1 MESSSGRRIAGPRN
15 IALVGPY
22 LSGKTTLLE
31 SILFRSGAIQ
41 RQGKIADKSTV
52 GDASP
57 EARAHGMSVE
67 LNVAT
72 VNFMGEMIT
81 FVDCPGSIEFSQ
93 DARAALAGCDAAIVV
108 CEADDKKVPALQV
121 ILKQLDD
128 LDVPRLLF
136 INKIDKSEGRL
147 TDVLAYL
154 QPASSKPLIM
164 RQLPIWKNGIVT
176 GFVDL
181 ALERA
186 FIYRE
191 HAPSEVIEM
200 PADLLDS
207 EKEARFAM
215 LEKLAD
221 YDDELMEQ
229 LLSDIEPPR
238 DRVFSDLR
246 RELADGLITP
256 VLVGSAENGNGILR
270 LLKALRHEVPP
281 VAALAQRLGLK
292 PGPGATV
299 QVLKTFHTA
308 HGGKLSLARVLS
320 GEFADGAVFYG
331 GNGQEART
339 AGLFQLTGNTPTK
352 IAKVQAGD
360 TVALGR
366 LEGMATGETL
376 STAKGSTPQL
386 IKIDV
391 SPGVY
396 GLAIS
401 VNDRKD
407 EVKLTSA
414 IAKLIEE
421 DPSLSLEH
429 NQDTH
434 EIVLWGQ
441 GEMHLRV
448 ALERLENKFGVKAN
462 ARPRRIA
469 YKETI
474 RKATQIR
481 GRHKKQS
488 GGHGQYGDVVVEIK
502 PLGRGEGFE
511 FTDTI
516 TGGVVPKQYIPA
528 VEQGVRDWMA
538 HGPLGF
544 AVVDF
549 TVNLSD
555 GSYHDVDSSEM
566 AFKTAARI
574 AMTEGMPQGSPVL
587 LEPIVAVDIHVPSDA
602 TSRINQI
609 VTGRRGQ
616 LLGFDGREGWP
627 GWDTVKA
634 HMPESEIGSLIIE
647 LRSATAGV
655 GTFTFTHDHM
665 AELVGRQAEQVVATR
680 KAEAA

>member
-1 MESSSGRRIAGPRN
+1 MGQTNGRERQGPRC

-31 SILFRSGAIQ
+31 AILFRTGAIQ
-41 RQGKIADKSTV
+41 RQGKVSEKTTI
-52 GDASP
+52 GDAAP

-67 LNVAT
+67 VNVAT
-72 VNFMGEMIT
+72 ARFMDENYT
-81 FVDCPGSIEFSQ
+81 FIDTPGSIEFSQ
-93 DARAALAGCDAAIVV
+93 EARAALAGCDAAVVV
-108 CEADDKKVPALQV
+108 CEPDDKKVAALQL

-128 LDVPRLLF
+128 LSVPRF
-136 INKIDKSEGRL
+136 IFLNKIDRSEGRL
-147 TDVLAYL
+147 QDVLSYL
-154 QPASSKPLIM
+154 QPASSKPLVL
-164 RQLPIWKNGIVT
+164 RQVPIWKGSIVQ

-200 PADLLDS
+200 PADMKDL

-215 LEKLAD
+215 MEKLAD

-238 DRVFSDLR
+238 DRVFNDLT
-246 RELADGLITP
+246 RELEQGLITP
-256 VLVGSAENGNGILR
+256 VLFGSAEKGNGIFR
-270 LLKALRHEVPP
+270 LLKALRHEAPG
-281 VAALAQRLGLK
+281 VAATAKRLGLV
-292 PGPGATV
+292 GSGTV
-299 QVLKTFHTA
+299 AQVLKTFHTA

-320 GEFADGAVFYG
+320 GSLADSTTLYG
-331 GNGQEART
+331 GKGQDARV
-339 AGLFQLTGNTPTK
+339 AGLFNLMGPTPQK
-352 IAKVQAGD
+352 VAKAEAGD
-360 TVALGR
+360 TVALGK
-366 LEGMATGETL
+366 LEGIATGETI
-376 STAKGSTPQL
+376 STAKGSTKQL
-386 IKIDV
+386 LKLNV

-396 GLAIS
+396 GMAIS

-414 IAKLIEE
+414 VAKLIEE
-421 DPSLSLEH
+421 DPSLSLEI
-429 NQDTH
+429 NGGTH
-434 EIVLWGQ
+434 EMVLWGQ

-448 ALERLENKFGVKAN
+448 ALERLLGKFGVQTN
-462 ARPRRIA
+462 SRPRRIA
-469 YKETI
+469 YQETI
-474 RKATQIR
+474 RKPVQIR

-488 GGHGQYGDVVVEIK
+488 GGHGQYGDIVVEIK
-502 PLGRGEGFE
+502 PQPRGGGFT

-528 VEQGVRDWMA
+528 VEHGIRDWMGQ
-538 HGPLGF
+538 GPLGF
-544 AVVDF
+544 PVVDF

-574 AMTEGMPQGSPVL
+574 AMADGIPQCSPVL
-587 LEPIVAVDIHVPSDA
+587 LEPIVAVEVHVPNEA
-602 TSRINQI
+602 TSRVNQI
-609 VTGRRGQ
+609 VSGHRGQ
-616 LLGFDGREGWP
+616 LLGFDAREGWP

-647 LRSATAGV
+647 LRSATAGA
-655 GTFTFTHDHM
+655 GTFTFKHDHM
-665 AELVGRQAEQVVATR
+665 SELTGRAADQVVANR
-680 KAEAA
+680 KADLAA